1 MELTVNRLLY
11 LLYLKRSDKINCTV
25 TKMANLFQVS
35 KATVSRNMDYFADQ
49 GVVYEDSMRLTDYG
63 NRLAQQYGE
72 EVELLESWIEWT
84 SPCGSETNRDNA
96 LKMTVHMSEDMK
108 AQIFQ
113 KVRLNQMF
121 QHLNHRGEIA
131 FSEFV
136 EDLQDGNYKIPFL
149 IYRAEMEAGKYYSMA
164 NRGFEHPGI
173 LRISGKRGMVSLKA
187 TTMEGRNMIDHLV
200 LVGKLMKL
208 EYSYKGSYVPAEKD
222 GDSYYIP
229 AEAFDYT
236 FHKDEDLIVGNLMVQ
251 TYAPMAKKKLHTKE
265 AMLSIIIKAL

>member
-1 MELTVNRLLY
+1 
-11 LLYLKRSDKINCTV
+11 
-25 TKMANLFQVS
+25 MANLFQVS

-84 SPCGSETNRDNA
+84 SPCGSETNCDNA

-108 AQIFQ
+108 AQIFR

-121 QHLNHRGEIA
+121 QHLNHRGEIV

-149 IYRAEMEAGKYYSMA
+149 IYRAEMEAGKYYPP
-164 NRGFEHPGI
+164 F
-173 LRISGKRGMVSLKA
+173 L
-187 TTMEGRNMIDHLV
+187 
-200 LVGKLMKL
+200 
-208 EYSYKGSYVPAEKD
+208 
-222 GDSYYIP
+222 
-229 AEAFDYT
+229 
-236 FHKDEDLIVGNLMVQ
+236 
-251 TYAPMAKKKLHTKE
+251 
-265 AMLSIIIKAL
+265 